1 MHERSEGVV
10 LRAVDYSETSRIV
23 TFLTPSRGQLA
34 CMVKGARRPR
44 SATGPALDSF
54 NRVEIVYHW
63 KESRSVQ
70 TLTEAS
76 LLNGFGAIKAD
87 FDKSLYASFT
97 LELAYKL
104 SGEGVGSEEMYSAL
118 VRNFEDLSRWTGES
132 RIHAA
137 WQTLRLLEASG
148 VAPAVGSCVECG
160 AAVPPGGCKFSMKG
174 GVVCKDCSAP
184 HRLRPETRE
193 ALAVFSKA
201 KRACPTETAPETLF
215 ALLSRFAA
223 EQTGAAFRSLQVIE
237 QISRP

>member
-1 MHERSEGVV
+1 MQERSEGVV

-34 CMVKGARRPR
+34 CMVKGARRPG
-44 SATGPALDSF
+44 SATGSALDSF

-76 LLNGFGAIKAD
+76 LLNGFGALKAD
-87 FDKSLYASFT
+87 FDKSLYGSFI

-104 SGEGVGSEEMYSAL
+104 SGEAVGLEEMYTAL
-118 VRNFEDLSRWTGES
+118 VHNLEDLSRWPGPP

-137 WQTLRLLEASG
+137 WQTLRLLEAGG
-148 VAPAVGSCVECG
+148 VAPAVESCVECG
-160 AAVPPGGCKFSMKG
+160 APVPDGGCKFSMKG
-174 GVVCKDCSAP
+174 GVVCTDCSAP
-184 HRLRPETRE
+184 HRLKPETRE
-193 ALAVFSKA
+193 ALAVFSNA
-201 KRACPTETAPETLF
+201 KRACPTEVAPDTLF
-215 ALLSRFAA
+215 ALLSRFAT

-237 QISRP
+237 QIGRS